1 MDAETVFRVTLSK
14 FVGCWK

>member
-1 MDAETVFRVTLSK
+1 MDAKTVFRVTLTK